1 MASSPAFISTP
12 RIGRCSLSTAN
23 TATDGT
29 GTITDLI
36 VGAAAGTRILSV
48 NVQGTATTMAAL
60 VNLFLY
66 DGTNGPFST
75 YDLFDQFTISATTG
89 STTVKGYRLVTS
101 YTDLVL
107 PSASYKL
114 GATITVAPTTGTVR
128 VTAFG
133 GDLT

>member
-1 MASSPAFISTP
+1 MAASPAFISTP

-36 VGAAAGTRILSV
+36 TGVAAGTRVLSI
-48 NVQGTATTMAAL
+48 NVQGTATTVAAL
-60 VNLFLY
+60 VNIFLY
-66 DGTNGPFST
+66 DGTQW
-75 YDLFDQFTISATTG
+75 DLFDQVTITATTG
-89 STTVKGYRLVTS
+89 SNTVKGYRLVTA

-107 PSASYKL
+107 PSTSHKL
-114 GATITVAPTTGTVR
+114 GATISVAPTTGTVR
-128 VTAFG
+128 VAAFG

>member
-1 MASSPAFISTP
+1 MAASPAFISTP

-36 VGAAAGTRILSV
+36 TGVSAGTRVLSV
-48 NVQGTATTMAAL
+48 NVQGTATTVAAL
-60 VNLFLY
+60 VNLFLW
-66 DGTNGPFST
+66 DGTQW
-75 YDLFDQFTISATTG
+75 DLFDQITISATTG
-89 STTVKGYRLVTS
+89 SNTAKAYRLVTA

-114 GATITVAPTTGTVR
+114 GATITVQPTSGTVR

>member
-1 MASSPAFISTP
+1 MAASPAFISTP
-12 RIGRCSLSTAN
+12 RIGRLSLSTAN

-29 GTITDLI
+29 GTINDLI
-36 VGAAAGTRILSV
+36 VGASAGTRILSV
-48 NVQGTATTMAAL
+48 NVQGTATTVASL

-66 DGTNGPFST
+66 DGTQW
-75 YDLFDQFTISATTG
+75 DLFDQFTISATTG
-89 STTVKGYRLVTS
+89 SNTVKGYRLVTA

-107 PSASYKL
+107 PNANYKL

-128 VTAFG
+128 VAAFG

>member
-1 MASSPAFISTP
+1 MAANPAFVSTP
-12 RIGRCSLSTAN
+12 RIGRVSLSTAN

-29 GTITDLI
+29 GTINDLI
-36 VGAAAGTRILSV
+36 TGVSAGTRVLSV
-48 NVQGTATTMAAL
+48 NVQGTATTVAAL
-60 VNLFLY
+60 VNIFLW
-66 DGTNGPFST
+66 DGTQW
-75 YDLFDQFTISATTG
+75 DLFDQITISATTG
-89 STTVKGYRLVTS
+89 SNTAKAYRLVTA

-114 GATITVAPTTGTVR
+114 GATITVQPTSGTVR

>member
-1 MASSPAFISTP
+1 MAASPAFISTP

-36 VGAAAGTRILSV
+36 VGVAAGTRVLSI
-48 NVQGTATTMAAL
+48 NVQGTATTVAAL
-60 VNLFLY
+60 VNIFLY
-66 DGTNGPFST
+66 DGTN

-89 STTVKGYRLVTS
+89 SNTVKGYRLVTA

-107 PSASYKL
+107 PTASWKL
-114 GATITVAPTTGTVR
+114 GATISVAPTTGTVR
-128 VTAFG
+128 VAAFG

>member
-1 MASSPAFISTP
+1 MATSPAFISTA

-36 VGAAAGTRILSV
+36 TGAAAGTRVLSI
-48 NVQGTATTMAAL
+48 NVQGTATTVAAL
-60 VNLFLY
+60 VNIFLY
-66 DGTNGPFST
+66 DGTN

-107 PSASYKL
+107 PSATWKL
-114 GATITVAPTTGTVR
+114 GATLTVAPTSGTVR
-128 VTAFG
+128 VQAFG

>member
-1 MASSPAFISTP
+1 MAASPAFISTP
-12 RIGRCSLSTAN
+12 RIGRVSLSTAN

-29 GTITDLI
+29 GTINDLI
-36 VGAAAGTRILSV
+36 TGVSAGTRILSV
-48 NVQGTATTMAAL
+48 NVQGTATTVAAL

-66 DGTNGPFST
+66 DGTQW
-75 YDLFDQFTISATTG
+75 DLFDQITISATTG
-89 STTVKGYRLVTS
+89 SNTTKAYRLVTA

-128 VTAFG
+128 VAAFG

>member
-1 MASSPAFISTP
+1 MAASPAFISTP
-12 RIGRCSLSTAN
+12 RIGRVSLSTAN

-29 GTITDLI
+29 GTINDLI
-36 VGAAAGTRILSV
+36 TGVSAGTRILSV
-48 NVQGTATTMAAL
+48 NVQGTATTVASL

-66 DGTNGPFST
+66 DGTQW
-75 YDLFDQFTISATTG
+75 DLFDQITISATTG
-89 STTVKGYRLVTS
+89 SNTTKAHRLVTA

-107 PSASYKL
+107 PSASHKL

-128 VTAFG
+128 VAAFG

>member
-1 MASSPAFISTP
+1 MAASPAFISTP

-36 VGAAAGTRILSV
+36 TGVAAGTRVLSI
-48 NVQGTATTMAAL
+48 NVQGTATTVAAL
-60 VNLFLY
+60 VNIFLW
-66 DGTNGPFST
+66 DGTQW
-75 YDLFDQFTISATTG
+75 DLFDQVTITATTG
-89 STTVKGYRLVTS
+89 SNTVKGYRLVTA

-107 PSASYKL
+107 PSTSYKL
-114 GATITVAPTTGTVR
+114 GATISVAPSSGTVR
-128 VTAFG
+128 VSAFG

>member
-1 MASSPAFISTP
+1 MAASPAFISTP

-36 VGAAAGTRILSV
+36 TGVAAGTRVLSI
-48 NVQGTATTMAAL
+48 NVQGTATTVAAL
-60 VNLFLY
+60 VNIFLY
-66 DGTNGPFST
+66 DGTN

-89 STTVKGYRLVTS
+89 SNTVKGYRLVTA

-107 PSASYKL
+107 PTASWKL
-114 GATITVAPTTGTVR
+114 GATISVAPTTGTVR
-128 VTAFG
+128 VAAFG

>member
-1 MASSPAFISTP
+1 MAASPAFISTP
-12 RIGRCSLSTAN
+12 RIGRVSLSTAN

-29 GTITDLI
+29 GTINDLI
-36 VGAAAGTRILSV
+36 TGVSAGTRILSV
-48 NVQGTATTMAAL
+48 NVQGTATTVAAL

-66 DGTNGPFST
+66 DGTQW
-75 YDLFDQFTISATTG
+75 DLFDQITISATTG
-89 STTVKGYRLVTS
+89 SNTAKAYRLVTA

-107 PSASYKL
+107 PSASHKL

-128 VTAFG
+128 VAAFG

>member
-1 MASSPAFISTP
+1 MAASPAFISTP

-36 VGAAAGTRILSV
+36 TGVAAGTRVLSI
-48 NVQGTATTMAAL
+48 NVQGTNQTVASL
-60 VNLFLY
+60 VNIFLW
-66 DGTNGPFST
+66 DGTQW
-75 YDLFDQFTISATTG
+75 DLFDQVTITATTG
-89 STTVKGYRLVTS
+89 SNTVKGYRLVTA

-107 PSASYKL
+107 PSTSHKL
-114 GATITVAPTTGTVR
+114 GATISVAPSSGTVR
-128 VTAFG
+128 VSAFG

>member
-1 MASSPAFISTP
+1 MATAPAFISTP

-29 GTITDLI
+29 GTITDLFLG
-36 VGAAAGTRILSV
+36 VAAGSRVLSV
-48 NVQGTATTMAAL
+48 NVQGTATTVAAL

-66 DGTNGPFST
+66 DGTLWK
-75 YDLFDQFTISATTG
+75 LFDQVTISATTG
-89 STTVKGYRLVTS
+89 STTAKGYRLVTA

-107 PSASYKL
+107 PSASWKL
-114 GATITVAPTTGTVR
+114 GATLTVAPTSGTVE
-128 VTAFG
+128 VAAFG

>member
-1 MASSPAFISTP
+1 MAASPAFVSTP

-29 GTITDLI
+29 GTINDLI
-36 VGAAAGTRILSV
+36 TGVSAGTRVLSV
-48 NVQGTATTMAAL
+48 NVQGTATTVAAL
-60 VNLFLY
+60 VNLFLW
-66 DGTNGPFST
+66 DGTQW
-75 YDLFDQFTISATTG
+75 DLFDQITISATTG
-89 STTVKGYRLVTS
+89 SNTAKAYRLVTA

-107 PSASYKL
+107 PSASHKL

>member
-1 MASSPAFISTP
+1 MAASPAFISTP
-12 RIGRCSLSTAN
+12 RIGRLSLSTAN

-29 GTITDLI
+29 GTINDLI
-36 VGAAAGTRILSV
+36 VGVSAGTRILSV
-48 NVQGTATTMAAL
+48 NVQGTATTVAAL

-66 DGTNGPFST
+66 DGTQW
-75 YDLFDQFTISATTG
+75 DLFDQITISATTG
-89 STTVKGYRLVTS
+89 SNTTKAYRLVTA

-107 PSASYKL
+107 PSASHKL

-128 VTAFG
+128 VLAFG

>member
-1 MASSPAFISTP
+1 MAASPAFISTP
-12 RIGRCSLSTAN
+12 RIGRLSLSTAN

-29 GTITDLI
+29 GTINDLI
-36 VGAAAGTRILSV
+36 VGASAGTRILSV
-48 NVQGTATTMAAL
+48 NVQGTATTVAAL

-66 DGTNGPFST
+66 DGTQW
-75 YDLFDQFTISATTG
+75 DLFDQVTISATTG
-89 STTVKGYRLVTS
+89 SNTVKGYRLVTA

-107 PSASYKL
+107 PSATWKL

-128 VTAFG
+128 VAAFG

>member
-1 MASSPAFISTP
+1 MAASPAFISTP

-36 VGAAAGTRILSV
+36 IGVAAGTRVLSI
-48 NVQGTATTMAAL
+48 NVQGTATTVAAL

-66 DGTNGPFST
+66 DGTN

-89 STTVKGYRLVTS
+89 SNTVKGYRLVTA

-114 GATITVAPTTGTVR
+114 GATISVAPTTGTVR
-128 VTAFG
+128 VSAWG

>member
-1 MASSPAFISTP
+1 MAASPAFISTP

-36 VGAAAGTRILSV
+36 TGVAAGTRVLSI
-48 NVQGTATTMAAL
+48 NVQGTATTVAAL

-66 DGTNGPFST
+66 DGTQW
-75 YDLFDQFTISATTG
+75 DLFDQVTISATTG
-89 STTVKGYRLVTS
+89 SNTVKGYRLVTA

-107 PSASYKL
+107 PTASWKL
-114 GATITVAPTTGTVR
+114 GATISVAPTTGTVR
-128 VTAFG
+128 VAAFG

>member
-1 MASSPAFISTP
+1 MAASPAFISTP
-12 RIGRCSLSTAN
+12 RIGRLSLSTAN

-29 GTITDLI
+29 GTINDLI
-36 VGAAAGTRILSV
+36 VGVSAGTRILSV
-48 NVQGTATTMAAL
+48 NVQGTATTVASL

-66 DGTNGPFST
+66 DGTQW
-75 YDLFDQFTISATTG
+75 DLFDQITISATTG
-89 STTVKGYRLVTS
+89 SNTAKSYRLVTA

-128 VTAFG
+128 VLAFG

>member
-1 MASSPAFISTP
+1 MAASPAFISTP
-12 RIGRCSLSTAN
+12 RIGRLSLSTAN

-29 GTITDLI
+29 GTINDLI
-36 VGAAAGTRILSV
+36 VGVSAGTRILSV
-48 NVQGTATTMAAL
+48 NVQGTATTVASL

-66 DGTNGPFST
+66 DGTNW
-75 YDLFDQFTISATTG
+75 DLFDQITITATTG
-89 STTVKGYRLVTS
+89 SNTVKGYRLVTA

-128 VTAFG
+128 VAAFG

>member
-1 MASSPAFISTP
+1 MAASPAFISTP
-12 RIGRCSLSTAN
+12 RIGRVSLSTAN

-29 GTITDLI
+29 GTINDLI
-36 VGAAAGTRILSV
+36 VGVSAGTRILSV
-48 NVQGTATTMAAL
+48 NVQGTATTVASL

-66 DGTNGPFST
+66 DGTQW
-75 YDLFDQFTISATTG
+75 DLFDQVTITATTG
-89 STTVKGYRLVTS
+89 SNTVKGYRLVTA

-114 GATITVAPTTGTVR
+114 GATISVAPSSGTVR
-128 VTAFG
+128 VLAFG

>member
-1 MASSPAFISTP
+1 MATSPAFISTA

-36 VGAAAGTRILSV
+36 VGASAGTRVLSI
-48 NVQGTATTMAAL
+48 NVQGTATTVAAL
-60 VNLFLY
+60 VNIFLY
-66 DGTNGPFST
+66 DGTN
-75 YDLFDQFTISATTG
+75 YDLFDQYTISATTG
-89 STTVKGYRLVTS
+89 STTAKGYRLVTS

-107 PSASYKL
+107 PSATWKL
-114 GATITVAPTTGTVR
+114 GATLTVAPTSGTVR
-128 VTAFG
+128 VAAFG

>member
-1 MASSPAFISTP
+1 MAASPAFISTP

-36 VGAAAGTRILSV
+36 TGVAAGTRVLSI
-48 NVQGTATTMAAL
+48 NVQGTATTVAAL
-60 VNLFLY
+60 VNIFLW
-66 DGTNGPFST
+66 DGTQW
-75 YDLFDQFTISATTG
+75 DLFDQVTITAGTG
-89 STTVKGYRLVTS
+89 SNTVKGYRLVTA

-107 PSASYKL
+107 PSTSHKL
-114 GATITVAPTTGTVR
+114 GATISVAPSSGTVR
-128 VTAFG
+128 VAAFG

>member
-1 MASSPAFISTP
+1 MAASPAFISTP
-12 RIGRCSLSTAN
+12 RIGRLSLSTAN

-29 GTITDLI
+29 GTINDLI
-36 VGAAAGTRILSV
+36 VGASAGTRILSV
-48 NVQGTATTMAAL
+48 NVQGTATTVAAL

-66 DGTNGPFST
+66 DGTQW
-75 YDLFDQFTISATTG
+75 DLFDQVTISATTG
-89 STTVKGYRLVTS
+89 SNTVKGYRLVTA

-107 PSASYKL
+107 PSASWKL

-128 VTAFG
+128 VAAFG

>member
-1 MASSPAFISTP
+1 MAASPAFVSTP

-36 VGAAAGTRILSV
+36 TGVSAGTRVLSI
-48 NVQGTATTMAAL
+48 NVQGTATTVAAL
-60 VNLFLY
+60 VNIFLW
-66 DGTNGPFST
+66 DGTQW
-75 YDLFDQFTISATTG
+75 DLFDQITISATTG
-89 STTVKGYRLVTS
+89 SNTAKAYRLVTA

-107 PSASYKL
+107 PSASWKL
-114 GATITVAPTTGTVR
+114 GATITVQPTTGTVR

>member
-1 MASSPAFISTP
+1 MAASPAFISTP
-12 RIGRCSLSTAN
+12 RIGRLSLSTAN

-29 GTITDLI
+29 GTINDLI
-36 VGAAAGTRILSV
+36 VGASAGTRILSV
-48 NVQGTATTMAAL
+48 NVQGTATTVASL

-66 DGTNGPFST
+66 DGTQW
-75 YDLFDQFTISATTG
+75 DLFDQFTISATTG
-89 STTVKGYRLVTS
+89 SNTVKGYRLVTA

-107 PSASYKL
+107 PSATWKL

-128 VTAFG
+128 VAAFG

>member
-1 MASSPAFISTP
+1 MAASPAFISAP

-36 VGAAAGTRILSV
+36 TGVAAGTRVLSI
-48 NVQGTATTMAAL
+48 NVQGTATTVAAL
-60 VNLFLY
+60 VNIFLY
-66 DGTNGPFST
+66 DGTN

-89 STTVKGYRLVTS
+89 SNTVKGYRLVTA

-107 PSASYKL
+107 PTASWKL
-114 GATITVAPTTGTVR
+114 GATISVAPTTGTVR
-128 VTAFG
+128 VAAFA